1 MVVVAEHVDVEVV
14 EEWLVIDMA
23 VGLQPAVLRVAD
35 VAVVVCCKPANPA
48 AMAAVPIVGGCC
60 CFCCSF
66 AVEAFVADNGN
77 ILEDF
82 CFCNTFGDS
91 LSFLPDVFAESLAA
105 VGDDL
110 LCIELAEVV
119 AVS

>member
-48 AMAAVPIVGGCC
+48 AMAAVPIVGG
-60 CFCCSF
+60 CCSF